1 MSWKEEKS
9 VEDWL
14 QGLEGKTRNNYMTY
28 LPKFLQFV
36 NKSPDVMLGERIKDL
51 ASTDPKKKFR
61 YEQLVLAYQDSLKKE
76 GKKGYTLHDYIKVV
90 QSFFSRNR
98 MPLVFRKGEIQGGR
112 PSRHEWIPTNAQVRM
127 IYSIAN
133 LRDKVGLLFAFQSG
147 INPID
152 IEELDI
158 EKMPIYDDDGQIQ
171 TTEHK
176 YFEIYRSKTGCFTQ
190 TCLSNELLHD
200 IDFYLK
206 SRNNPKSGPLLIS
219 HKGDRLKG
227 EDLNTSLRETAR
239 VALGDKF
246 QFKITLLRK
255 AYQNALD
262 NTPTI
267 SKNYSELLMGH
278 SLGVGLHYSKPSE
291 QEIKTSYD
299 QVFPRLSING
309 HVQAREDIKDMKHEM
324 GSMKDGLDLVFG
336 VLRKM
341 VEKEMGQQGY
351 QVPATGMG
359 LVTKPSDKE
368 VLEKYV
374 KS

>member
-1 MSWKEEKS
+1 MAWKESES
-9 VEDWL
+9 VRTWI
-14 QGLEGKTRNNYMTY
+14 QGLEKRTRENY
-28 LPKFLQFV
+28 LARFPRFLEFV
-36 NKSPDVMLGERIKDL
+36 RMSPDEMIRERMKDL
-51 ASTDPKKKFR
+51 TSPDPRIRFR
-61 YEQLVLAYQDSLKKE
+61 FEQKVLAFQDMLKKDY
-76 GKKGYTLHDYIKVV
+76 KGYSLHDFSKCAM
-90 QSFFSRNR
+90 SFFSRNR
-98 MPLVFRKGEIQGGR
+98 LPLVFRKGEIEGGK

-127 IYSIAN
+127 LYSICN
-133 LRDKVGLLFAFQSG
+133 LRDKIGLLLAYQCG
-147 INPID
+147 LNPID
-152 IEELDI
+152 IEDLDI
-158 EKMPIYDDDGQIQ
+158 EKMPIYDENGQIQ

-176 YFEIYRSKTGCFTQ
+176 YFEVYRSKTGCFTQ

-255 AYQNALD
+255 AYQGSLD

-267 SKNYSELLMGH
+267 SKNYSELMMGH
-278 SLGVGLHYSKPSE
+278 SLGIGMHYSKPSE
-291 QEIKTSYD
+291 MEIKTAYD

-309 HVQAREDIKDMKHEM
+309 HVQAREDIKEMRQDMT
-324 GSMKDGLDLVFG
+324 GMKGALDLVMG
-336 VLRKM
+336 TLRKM
-341 VEKEMGQQGY
+341 VEKEIGQQGY
-351 QVPATGMG
+351 QIPTTGIG
-359 LVTKPSDKE
+359 LATKPTDKE
-368 VLEKYV
+368 VLEKYI